1 MVSKGS
7 GGPVRVL
14 VVGGGVMGRAH
25 ARTLNASRLAAL
37 CGVVDLDETVA
48 KAVALDLGTNG
59 YTDLRQAIAESR
71 PTAVVIA
78 TPDPTHRAAAEI
90 ALESRLHLLIEKPLA
105 TSVADAE
112 AIVAGAAEQR
122 VRLMTGHL
130 VRFDQ
135 RFEQIAAAVRTGATG
150 TPTFLTSSRW
160 VTTPFGLRVAA
171 TTTPL
176 WHLLIHDI
184 DLIQWI
190 TGAEIDTVDAA
201 LQVDSSEGPSAFSAT
216 GTLANGA
223 VFQLA
228 GGWTLPSTRGP
239 DARFEIHATQQHVV
253 IRTWEEGML
262 IAEETGAGMVD
273 EAKDSV
279 DVGVFS
285 TWLKRE
291 IDHFLSGIIDGTPYV
306 ISGRD
311 AVAAVRAA
319 QLLEGATRR
328 TTT

>member
-1 MVSKGS
+1 MASEES
-7 GGPVRVL
+7 RGPVRVV
-14 VVGGGVMGRAH
+14 VVGAGVMGRTH
-25 ARTLNASRLAAL
+25 ARAVKASCLATL
-37 CGVVDLDETVA
+37 CGVVDRDETVA
-48 KAVALDLGTNG
+48 KAVAQGLGTTG
-59 YTDLRQAIAESR
+59 YTDLRQAIDEAG
-71 PTAVVIA
+71 PAAVVIA
-78 TPDPTHRAAAEI
+78 TPDPTHRAVAEI

-112 AIVAGAAEQR
+112 AIVAGATEQQ
-122 VRLMTGHL
+122 VRLLPGHL

-135 RFEQIAAAVRTGATG
+135 RFEQIAAAVHTGATG
-150 TPTFLTSSRW
+150 TPTFLSSSRW

-184 DLIQWI
+184 DLIQWVAG
-190 TGAEIDTVDAA
+190 TEIDTVDAA
-201 LQVDSSEGPSAFSAT
+201 LLVDSSEGPSAFSAT

-239 DARFEIHATQQHVV
+239 DARFELHATQQHAVV
-253 IRTWEEGML
+253 QTWEDGML
-262 IAEETGAGMVD
+262 IDKETGAAEV
-273 EAKDSV
+273 AKAEDSI
-279 DVGVFS
+279 DYGGFAA
-285 TWLKRE
+285 WLKLE
-291 IDHFLSGIIDGTPYV
+291 IDHFLSGIIDGTPY
-306 ISGRD
+306 IIPASD

-319 QLLEGATRR
+319 QLLESATRR